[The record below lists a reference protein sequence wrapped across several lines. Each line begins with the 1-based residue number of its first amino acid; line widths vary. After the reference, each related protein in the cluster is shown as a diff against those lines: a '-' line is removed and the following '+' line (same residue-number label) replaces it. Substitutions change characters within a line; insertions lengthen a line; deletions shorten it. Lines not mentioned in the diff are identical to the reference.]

1 LHRVTPEVAEAGTQT
16 NQQTAARIISL
27 SKVANVAPPWW
38 VAQVRAVRMQL
49 QVQSTPDLVVVA
61 VDSMEVE
68 EITSVVL
75 VVPDLLL
82 CDTRFPP

>member
-1 LHRVTPEVAEAGTQT
+1 MPEVAEAGTQT
-16 NQQTAARIISL
+16 KQQTAARTISL
-27 SKVANVAPPWW
+27 SKAANVAQPWW

-49 QVQSTPDLVVVA
+49 QVQSIPDLVVAA

-68 EITSVVL
+68 ETTSVVL
-75 VVPDLLL
+75 VVPELLL